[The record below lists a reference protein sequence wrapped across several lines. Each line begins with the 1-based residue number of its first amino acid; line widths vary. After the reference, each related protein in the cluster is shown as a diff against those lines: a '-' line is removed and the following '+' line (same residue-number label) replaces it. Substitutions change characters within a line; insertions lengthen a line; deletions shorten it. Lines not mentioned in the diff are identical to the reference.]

1 MPPDA
6 PSSASVDLAG
16 PLDRALEALAL
27 PLPPDAR
34 RQLLDYVGLMGKW
47 NRVYNLTAIR
57 DPRQMLVQHVLDSL
71 SIVAPLRETLAD
83 RPRPLAVDVG
93 SGAGLPGIPLAIAWP
108 ALHVTMVEPVGKKTA
123 FIQQAIG
130 ALRLAARA
138 SVAQCRVEQL
148 PQSPPMRELVRGEPH
163 PLARRP
169 PDLIVSRAFA
179 SLADFVT
186 SVDALAGPATRV
198 AAMKGAWPAGEID
211 DLPPG
216 WSVEATLP
224 LTVPGLD
231 ARRHLILLSRS
242 A

>member
-6 PSSASVDLAG
+6 PSASVDLAG
-16 PLDRALEALAL
+16 QLDRSLDALAL
-27 PLPPDAR
+27 PLPPEAR
-34 RQLLDYVGLMGKW
+34 RQLLDYVGLMRKW

-57 DPRQMLVQHVLDSL
+57 DPQQMLVQHVLDSL
-71 SIVAPLRETLAD
+71 AIVAPLRETLAD
-83 RPRPLAVDVG
+83 RRQPPLVVDVG

-108 ALHVTMVEPVGKKTA
+108 ALHVTMIEPVGKKTA

-130 ALRLAARA
+130 ALRLSTRA

-148 PQSPPMRELVRGEPH
+148 PQSPLMRQLVRGEPH
-163 PLARRP
+163 PLAQRP

-179 SLADFVT
+179 SLADFVAA
-186 SVDALAGPATRV
+186 VDALAGPATRV
-198 AAMKGAWPAGEID
+198 AAMKGAWPGGEID
-211 DLPPG
+211 DLPSG
-216 WSVEATLP
+216 WSVDATLP